1 MRPTAARTTTT
12 RRRSKPAAAEAIG
25 AAVTPEPL
33 TFAPAGD
40 GFELRRGEEVLAR
53 VIALDDAGAA
63 RAQIGD
69 ERWELTVEGDRQA
82 LAATWQVVAR
92 DPAGEEGACYFH
104 GSMRGGRVR
113 FGDRMASLRRELGLG
128 TEWRLRVKP
137 DAALTL
143 RPVPRPAGMQLDL
156 AFIVGSAEVPA
167 LLLVLVCWSIVTEET
182 TGPARLGG

>member
-1 MRPTAARTTTT
+1 M
-12 RRRSKPAAAEAIG
+12 
-25 AAVTPEPL
+25 TPEPL
-33 TFAPAGD
+33 TFTPAGD
-40 GFELRRGEEVLAR
+40 GFELRRGEEVLGR
-53 VIALDDAGAA
+53 VTPAGDEGAA
-63 RAQIGD
+63 RAEIGAQ
-69 ERWELTVEGDRQA
+69 RWELTVEGDRNA

-92 DPAGEEGACYFH
+92 DESGEEGACYFH

-143 RPVPRPAGMQLDL
+143 RPVPRPEGMQLDL

-167 LLLVLVCWSIVTEET
+167 LLLALVCWSIVTEEA